1 VSRYASDYTTEE
13 LMAVVISRDIRN
25 DDIVLTG
32 MATGDR
38 TGVLAVGI
46 PVAALA
52 LAKATHAPD
61 VTILYGG
68 YIINPDIENCPTLF
82 ETGRGLVHW
91 RAEGRLTDWSFF
103 SIAQRG
109 EITLGFSS
117 VAQVDRFGNVNI
129 VAIGD
134 YKKPK
139 VRLVGNIF
147 ETEHYTLHRR
157 EILVMDHDRRRFVE
171 KVDYVTGP
179 GYLDGPGARER
190 AGLQWGGPCLCVTDL
205 AVMDYDER
213 TKRMRLAS
221 VHPGVTVEQVAG
233 STGFELVVPGNVSET
248 EPPTPAEIDLLR
260 NRIDRHRVL
269 LIPKPAKAAR

>member
-1 VSRYASDYTTEE
+1 MSQYATDYTAEE
-13 LMAVVISRDIRN
+13 LMAVVISRHVRN

-38 TGVLAVGI
+38 TGTLAVGI
-46 PVAALA
+46 PVAAMG

-61 VTILYGG
+61 ATLLYGG
-68 YIINPDIENCPTLF
+68 YIVNPDVENCPTVF
-82 ETGRGLVHW
+82 ETGGGLSHW
-91 RAEGRLTDWSFF
+91 KAQARLTDWYFF
-103 SIAQRG
+103 SIGQRG

-117 VAQVDRFGNVNI
+117 VAQVDKFGNVNI

-134 YKKPK
+134 YEKPK

-171 KVDYVTGP
+171 RVDYVTGP

-190 AGLQWGGPCLCVTDL
+190 AGLEWGGPCLCVTDL
-205 AVMDYDER
+205 AVMDYDET

-221 VHPGVTVEQVAG
+221 VHPGVTVDQVMAN
-233 STGFELVVPGNVSET
+233 TGFELIVSATVPQT
-248 EPPTPAEIDLLR
+248 EPPTVEQVGLLR
-260 NRIDRHRVL
+260 NRIDRHRSL
-269 LIPKPAKAAR
+269 LTPKAPKAAK